1 MEWGS
6 IKCALRLVGM
16 NYKLRLV
23 SMVLCFSLI
32 VFRYEG
38 NNLDCVGILNLTRV
52 GILVN
57 QEKSKEVK
65 DVCKDE
71 VQ

>member
-1 MEWGS
+1 
-6 IKCALRLVGM
+6 M

-38 NNLDCVGILNLTRV
+38 NNLDCVRILNLTRV
-52 GILVN
+52 GVSVN

-65 DVCKDE
+65 DVYKDE
-71 VQ
+71 VVEDLGI